1 MTMSACTPAPLSC
14 SAVVHVAA
22 HTAAS
27 DMPSPAHN
35 STLPATTVHSQDL
48 LQGHK
53 SVTISHNGTLYRLQA
68 TRMGK
73 LILTK

>member
-14 SAVVHVAA
+14 SAAA
-22 HTAAS
+22 HAATHNAPG
-27 DMPSPAHN
+27 MPPAN
-35 STLPATTVHSQDL
+35 PSALPAATVHSQDL

>member
-1 MTMSACTPAPLSC
+1 MPPANPSA
-14 SAVVHVAA
+14 
-22 HTAAS
+22 
-27 DMPSPAHN
+27 
-35 STLPATTVHSQDL
+35 LPAATVHSQDL

-53 SVTISHNGTLYRLQA
+53 SVTISHNGTLYRLQV